1 MPANRTQG
9 CVLLLA
15 ATDYQATIQ
24 ITWRQL
30 NDDAIPGKKS
40 NPVPHLARD
49 IRQNLVLVFHY
60 HTKPSLR
67 QWFNNRSLDLDN
79 LFVRCLGSCCLRHL
93 AACCYLAAVSAT
105 VFICASPF
113 SKSSPT
119 ILSMFINMVNPFMTK
134 FFSPD
139 MLHFT

>member
-1 MPANRTQG
+1 VHDIEGQLTIVDSPHIMPNFVRSARILRAVRGPSLAAKGLPAGMPANRTQG

-40 NPVPHLARD
+40 SPVPHLARD

-67 QWFNNRSLDLDN
+67 
-79 LFVRCLGSCCLRHL
+79 
-93 AACCYLAAVSAT
+93 
-105 VFICASPF
+105 
-113 SKSSPT
+113 
-119 ILSMFINMVNPFMTK
+119 
-134 FFSPD
+134 
-139 MLHFT
+139 